1 MNKGSE
7 TVVTIE
13 TLGDFDIRIQDESI
27 LNSVGNQ
34 ARLIKLFKYFLT
46 FEGKKILAAY
56 KKIRLKAENVSSNV
70 VINTLDKELKEPE
83 DQKDALICDNFYFRF
98 LYNLKLRT
106 IERDKLSILLESLVL
121 IKQVMVNYPKR
132 KLNIQWLLSW
142 MLYIV
147 V

>member
-83 DQKDALICDNFYFRF
+83 DQKGALICDNFYFRF